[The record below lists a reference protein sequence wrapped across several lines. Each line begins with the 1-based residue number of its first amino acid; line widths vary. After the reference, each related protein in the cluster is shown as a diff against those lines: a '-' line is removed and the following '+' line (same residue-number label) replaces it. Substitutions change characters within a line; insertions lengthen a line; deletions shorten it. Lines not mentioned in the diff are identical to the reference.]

1 MRVAGAIVCVVL
13 GEAMRDA
20 RGRSIA
26 VIGAGPAGTTL
37 ATLLARA
44 GFRVAVFS
52 RRSSNALVVGESLV
66 PAVVPI
72 LRTLGVEDEVR
83 AYSVYKP
90 GATFVVDREFT
101 IQIAFDEVCS
111 RIPNYAYNVPRDL
124 FDATLRAACERS
136 GARIIEASAQV
147 ERVPGSPGERGDP
160 RVRLGPEALAAASE
174 CLGGPPDLVV
184 DASGRSRLLA
194 RLLELPSYGQERR
207 DQALFAHCTGV
218 VLDHPGHVHSDR
230 LEQGWCWRIPLPG
243 RVSLGIVADPAVF
256 RSLGEKPEEQYDAF
270 LATEPHLKRI
280 FENGRRLTPVVRY
293 GNYQLTTLRGVGDG
307 WALAG
312 DAFGFIDPVF
322 SSGLFLAMDGA
333 KKLAHAIQAGTPA
346 ALRRYERAHLRHIE
360 AWRRAIGYFYDGR
373 FFALFRIRDEA
384 RSHRFGRLVNR
395 YAGKHVAGIFT
406 GESTT
411 RPYSRWVTDFL
422 MTHALGEQDLGPQRI
437 A

>member
-1 MRVAGAIVCVVL
+1 MRNT
-13 GEAMRDA
+13 

-52 RRSSNALVVGESLV
+52 RARASSLVVGESLV
-66 PAVVPI
+66 PAVIPI
-72 LRTLGVEDEVR
+72 LRMLGVEDEVC
-83 AYSVYKP
+83 AYGVYKP

-101 IQIAFDEVCS
+101 IQISFDEVCS
-111 RIPNYAYNVPRDL
+111 RIPRYAYNVPRDR

-147 ERVPGSPGERGDP
+147 ERVPGSSGEPAGP
-160 RVRLGPEALAAASE
+160 RVRLGSEALAAASE
-174 CLGGPPDLVV
+174 CLGGPPDWIV

-194 RLLELPSYGQERR
+194 RLLELPSYGQDRR
-207 DQALFAHCTGV
+207 DMALFAHCEGV

-230 LEQGWCWRIPLPG
+230 LEHGWCWRIPLPG
-243 RVSLGIVADPAVF
+243 RVSLGIVAEPAVF
-256 RSLGEKPEEQYDAF
+256 RSLAEKPEEQYDAY
-270 LATEPHLKRI
+270 LRTDPHLKRM

-293 GNYQLTTLRGVGDG
+293 GNYQLTTLRGVGNG

-322 SSGLFLAMDGA
+322 SSGLFLAMEGGRI
-333 KKLAHAIQAGTPA
+333 LAEAIRAGTPA
-346 ALRRYERAHLRHIE
+346 ALRRYQRRHLRHIE

-373 FFALFRIRDEA
+373 FFALFRVRNEA
-384 RSHRFGRLVNR
+384 KQRALGRLVDR
-395 YAGKHVAGIFT
+395 HAAHRVASIFT
-406 GESTT
+406 GEATT
-411 RPYSRWVTDFL
+411 GWYSRWVTEFL
-422 MTHALGEQDLGPQRI
+422 MTHALGDQDLDLIRI
-437 A
+437 N

>member
-1 MRVAGAIVCVVL
+1 
-13 GEAMRDA
+13 MRDE
-20 RGRSIA
+20 RGKSIA

-52 RRSSNALVVGESLV
+52 RGRPSTLVVGESLV

-72 LRTLGVEDEVR
+72 LRRLGVEDEVR
-83 AYSVYKP
+83 GYSVYKP

-101 IQIAFDEVCS
+101 IQIAFDEVS
-111 RIPNYAYNVPRDL
+111 LRVPGYAYNVPRDR

-136 GARIIEASAQV
+136 GAWIIEASAQV
-147 ERVPGSPGERGDP
+147 ESVPRSTGDPGDP
-160 RVRLGPEALAAASE
+160 RVRLSPESLAAASE

-184 DASGRSRLLA
+184 DASGRSRLMA
-194 RLLELPSYGQERR
+194 RLLELPSYGQDRR
-207 DQALFAHCTGV
+207 DLALFAHCEGV

-230 LEQGWCWRIPLPG
+230 LEHGWCWRIPLPG

-270 LATEPHLKRI
+270 LRTDPHLKRM
-280 FENGRRLTPVVRY
+280 FEGGRRLTPVVRY

-307 WALAG
+307 WALVG

-333 KKLAHAIQAGTPA
+333 QILARAIRAGTPA
-346 ALRRYERAHLRHIE
+346 ALRRYERHHLRHIE

-373 FFALFRIRDEA
+373 FFALFRVRE
-384 RSHRFGRLVNR
+384 RGKTRGFGRLVNR
-395 YAGKHVAGIFT
+395 HAGKHVARIFT
-406 GESTT
+406 GEATT
-411 RPYSRWVTDFL
+411 GWYTRWVTEFL
-422 MTHALGEQDLGPQRI
+422 MTHAHADQDLGSLRI
-437 A
+437 L

>member
-1 MRVAGAIVCVVL
+1 
-13 GEAMRDA
+13 
-20 RGRSIA
+20 
-26 VIGAGPAGTTL
+26 
-37 ATLLARA
+37 
-44 GFRVAVFS
+44 
-52 RRSSNALVVGESLV
+52 VVGESLV

-72 LRTLGVEDEVR
+72 LRMLGVEDEVR

-101 IQIAFDEVCS
+101 IQISFDEVCS
-111 RIPNYAYNVPRDL
+111 RIPKYAYNVPRDR

-147 ERVPGSPGERGDP
+147 ERVPGSPGEPGDP

-184 DASGRSRLLA
+184 DASGRSRLMA
-194 RLLELPSYGQERR
+194 RLLGLPSYGQDRR
-207 DQALFAHCTGV
+207 DMALFAHCADV
-218 VLDHPGHVHSDR
+218 VLEHPGHVHSDR
-230 LEQGWCWRIPLPG
+230 LEHGWCWRIPLPG

-270 LATEPHLKRI
+270 LRTDPHLKRM
-280 FENGRRLTPVVRY
+280 FEGGRRLTPVVRY
-293 GNYQLTTLRGVGDG
+293 SNYQLTTLRGVGDG
-307 WALAG
+307 WALVG

-333 KKLAHAIQAGTPA
+333 RTLAHAIRAGTPA
-346 ALRRYERAHLRHIE
+346 ALRRYERRHLRHIE

-373 FFALFRIRDEA
+373 FFALFRIREEA
-384 RSHRFGRLVNR
+384 KRRALGRLVDR
-395 YAGKHVAGIFT
+395 HASKHVASIFT

-411 RPYSRWVTDFL
+411 GWYSRWVTEFL
-422 MTHALGEQDLGPQRI
+422 MTHTLGDLDLGPFRI

>member
-1 MRVAGAIVCVVL
+1 MRH
-13 GEAMRDA
+13 EH
-20 RGRSIA
+20 GRSIA

-52 RRSSNALVVGESLV
+52 RLSSNPLVVGESLV

-72 LRTLGVEDEVR
+72 LRMLGVEDEVR

-101 IQIAFDEVCS
+101 IQISFDEVCT
-111 RIPNYAYNVPRDL
+111 RIPSYAYNVPRDR

-147 ERVPGSPGERGDP
+147 ERVHGSPSEPGDP
-160 RVRLGPEALAAASE
+160 RVRLGPEALAAASD
-174 CLGGPPDLVV
+174 CLGGAPDWVI
-184 DASGRSRLLA
+184 DASGRSRLMA
-194 RLLELPSYGQERR
+194 RLLELPSYGQDRR
-207 DQALFAHCTGV
+207 DTALFAHCAGV

-230 LEQGWCWRIPLPG
+230 LEHGWCWRIPLPG

-270 LATEPHLKRI
+270 LRTDPHLKRM
-280 FENGRRLTPVVRY
+280 FEGGRRLTPVVRY
-293 GNYQLTTLRGVGDG
+293 GNYQLTTLRGVGNG
-307 WALAG
+307 WALVG

-322 SSGLFLAMDGA
+322 SSGLFLAMEGA
-333 KKLAHAIQAGTPA
+333 RILAQALRTGTPA
-346 ALRRYERAHLRHIE
+346 ALRRYQRLHLRHIE

-373 FFALFRIRDEA
+373 FFALFRVREEA
-384 RSHRFGRLVNR
+384 KARGLGRLVDWH
-395 YAGKHVAGIFT
+395 AAKHVASIFT

-411 RPYSRWVTDFL
+411 GWYSRWVTEFL
-422 MTHALGEQDLGPQRI
+422 MTHALGEQDLDRIRI

>member
-1 MRVAGAIVCVVL
+1 MGD
-13 GEAMRDA
+13 E
-20 RGRSIA
+20 RGRTIA

-52 RRSSNALVVGESLV
+52 RGRSSALVVGESLV

-72 LRTLGVEDEVR
+72 LRMLGVEDEVR

-90 GATFVVDREFT
+90 GATFVVDRGFT
-101 IQIAFDEVCS
+101 IQISFDAVCS
-111 RIPNYAYNVPRDL
+111 RIPGYAYNVPRDR
-124 FDATLRAACERS
+124 FDATLRSACERS

-147 ERVPGSPGERGDP
+147 ERVPGEPGDP
-160 RVRLGPEALAAASE
+160 RVRLAPESLAAASE
-174 CLGGPPDLVV
+174 CLGGPPDWVV
-184 DASGRSRLLA
+184 DATGRSRLMA
-194 RLLELPSYGQERR
+194 RLLELPSYGQDRR
-207 DQALFAHCTGV
+207 DMALFAHCEGV

-230 LEQGWCWRIPLPG
+230 LEHGWCWRIPLPG

-256 RSLGEKPEEQYDAF
+256 RSLGEKSEEQYDAF
-270 LATEPHLKRI
+270 LRRDPHLKRM
-280 FENGRRLTPVVRY
+280 FEGGRRLTPVVRY

-307 WALAG
+307 WALVG

-322 SSGLFLAMDGA
+322 SSGLFLAMEGA
-333 KKLAHAIQAGTPA
+333 RILAEAFCAGTPA
-346 ALRRYERAHLRHIE
+346 ALRRYQRRHLQHIE

-373 FFALFRIRDEA
+373 FFALFRIREEA
-384 RSHRFGRLVNR
+384 KARGFGRLVNWHVS
-395 YAGKHVAGIFT
+395 KHVAGIFT

-411 RPYSRWVTDFL
+411 GWYSRWVTEFL
-422 MTHALGEQDLGPQRI
+422 MTHALGEQDLGPLRI

>member
-1 MRVAGAIVCVVL
+1 
-13 GEAMRDA
+13 MRDA

-52 RRSSNALVVGESLV
+52 RGRPSALVVGESLV

-111 RIPNYAYNVPRDL
+111 RIPGYAYNVPRDR
-124 FDATLRAACERS
+124 FDATLRAACEQS
-136 GARIIEASAQV
+136 GARVIEASAQV
-147 ERVPGSPGERGDP
+147 ERVPGSPGERGDS
-160 RVRLGPEALAAASE
+160 RVRLAPEALAAATE
-174 CLGGPPDLVV
+174 CLGAPPDFVV

-194 RLLELPSYGQERR
+194 RLLELPSYGQDRR
-207 DQALFAHCTGV
+207 DTALFAHCTGV

-230 LEQGWCWRIPLPG
+230 LEHGWCWRIPLPG
-243 RVSLGIVADPAVF
+243 RVSFGIVADPALF

-270 LATEPHLKRI
+270 LAADPHLKRI

-293 GNYQLTTLRGVGDG
+293 GNYQLTTLRGIGDG
-307 WALAG
+307 WALVG

-333 KKLAHAIQAGTPA
+333 RKLARAIHAGTPA

-373 FFALFRIRDEA
+373 FFALFRIREEA
-384 RSHRFGRLVNR
+384 RSRSFGRLVNR
-395 YAGKHVAGIFT
+395 HVSKHVAGIFT
-406 GESTT
+406 GEATN
-411 RPYSRWVTDFL
+411 RRYSRWVTEFL
-422 MTHALGEQDLGPQRI
+422 MTHALGEQDLGPLRI